1 MTIKDQ
7 LVADMKQAMKDR
19 EAGKLRL
26 AVIRMAR
33 NDIRNAEING
43 KKDLTDINGKK
54 DLTDSEVISILRKG
68 VKMRE
73 DSITEFTK
81 GGRQDLVDQN
91 KAEIAI
97 LEKYLPAA
105 MGQEELTALV
115 TAAIKE
121 TGATGPKDMGKV
133 MKAVMAKAEGRAD
146 GKQINTVVRGLL
158 K

>member
-1 MTIKDQ
+1 MSIKDQ

-43 KKDLTDINGKK
+43 KKDLTDN
-54 DLTDSEVISILRKG
+54 EVVSILRKG
-68 VKMRE
+68 VKMRQ
-73 DSITEFTK
+73 DSITEFVK

-97 LEKYLPAA
+97 LEKYLPAELSA
-105 MGQEELTALV
+105 EELRKMVEDAV
-115 TAAIKE
+115 KE
-121 TGATGPKDMGKV
+121 TKAQGPKDMGKV
-133 MKAVMAKAEGRAD
+133 MKAVMSKAAGRAD
-146 GKQINTVVRGLL
+146 GKQINVIVREIL

>member
-1 MTIKDQ
+1 MSIKDQ
-7 LVADMKQAMKDR
+7 LTADMKQAMKDR

-33 NDIRNAEING
+33 GDIRNAEING
-43 KKDLTDINGKK
+43 KKDLTDN
-54 DLTDSEVISILRKG
+54 EVIAILRKS

-73 DSITEFTK
+73 DSIDEFAK

-105 MGQEELTALV
+105 MSTEELTKLV
-115 TAAIKE
+115 EAAIKE

>member
-1 MTIKDQ
+1 MSIKDQ

-43 KKDLTDINGKK
+43 KKDLTDN
-54 DLTDSEVISILRKG
+54 EVVSILRKG
-68 VKMRE
+68 VKMRQ
-73 DSITEFTK
+73 DSITEFVK

-97 LEKYLPAA
+97 LEKYLPAELSA
-105 MGQEELTALV
+105 EELRKMVEDAV
-115 TAAIKE
+115 KE
-121 TGATGPKDMGKV
+121 TKAQGPKDMGKV
-133 MKAVMAKAEGRAD
+133 MKAAMSKAAGRAD
-146 GKQINTVVRGLL
+146 GKQINVIVREIL

>member
-1 MTIKDQ
+1 MSIKDQ

-43 KKDLTDINGKK
+43 KKDLTDN
-54 DLTDSEVISILRKG
+54 EVISILRKG

-97 LEKYLPAA
+97 LEKYLPAV
-105 MGQEELTALV
+105 MSQEELTALV

-121 TGATGPKDMGKV
+121 TGATVEGYGQGD
-133 MKAVMAKAEGRAD
+133 EGRD
-146 GKQINTVVRGLL
+146 G
-158 K
+158 

>member
-1 MTIKDQ
+1 MSIKDQ
-7 LVADMKQAMKDR
+7 LTADMKQAMKDR

-43 KKDLTDINGKK
+43 KKDLNDN
-54 DLTDSEVISILRKG
+54 EVIAILRKG

-73 DSITEFTK
+73 DSIVEFAK

-91 KAEIAI
+91 KEEIAI

-105 MGQEELTALV
+105 MSEDELKKIVQE
-115 TAAIKE
+115 AIASV
-121 TGATGPKDMGKV
+121 GATGPKDMGKV
-133 MKAVMAKAEGRAD
+133 MKVAMTKVAGRAD
-146 GKQINTVVRGLL
+146 GKQINTVVRELL